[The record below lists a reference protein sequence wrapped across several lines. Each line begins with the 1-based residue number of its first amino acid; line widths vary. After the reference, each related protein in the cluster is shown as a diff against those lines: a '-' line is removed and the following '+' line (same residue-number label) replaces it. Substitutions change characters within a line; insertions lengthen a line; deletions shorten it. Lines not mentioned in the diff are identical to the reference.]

1 MKGVGMVSALLVLA
15 LSGSA
20 SALTIRGAVKK
31 GDAGAPVAGQTVQL
45 HLVRGEQELKGE
57 TSVTDARGE
66 YQFADLK
73 KDPALSYYV
82 STEYEN
88 AFYTEGPFQGDQT
101 ADVNQS
107 FTVYDVGRDISQV
120 QVKNHHIILERK
132 PDGFHVTEILI
143 FENRGKT
150 AYLGTGPDHAENAGA
165 RLGLPASI
173 QGFLPGMGGD
183 PQTTHLRGRELTSE
197 RPIPP
202 GVRPFSFTYR
212 IPLSGRVDLSHRLYF
227 PTASFVVLLD
237 DPKLKLESKG
247 LEFAGMRDQG
257 GKQYAVYSGQ
267 SFGVGQE
274 ISMRIGGAGFWSNP
288 KVYPWVAAPFLIMAA
303 LWFAAAKG
311 KRAREE
317 APIQSERR
325 EHPTPVATLPLTQPK
340 GEPTSDADFRKAYL
354 FLIAA
359 LDEGLER
366 GEFTRET
373 HALIRQNLKR
383 RLQALLA
390 EEPASRAR

>member
-73 KDPALSYYV
+73 KDPALAYYV

-288 KVYPWVAAPFLIMAA
+288 KVYPWVAAPFLIVAA

-317 APIQSERR
+317 APIPSERR
-325 EHPTPVATLPLTQPK
+325 IPQMPVATLPLTHPK